1 MSKTRDARRDL
12 LDAISMRMR
21 EISGLSVLY
30 SQAMASK
37 LGIGSSDLECLDL
50 VSTGSSDVT
59 AGTLAKT
66 TGLTTGAITGV
77 IDRLERAGFVK
88 RRRNSADRRKVT
100 VVSSPATRRRS
111 AALGA
116 PMRKAVAAV
125 LARYTD
131 NQLEFLHRALGE
143 LCQAAKTVIGI
154 THFDGRPPPV
164 RKPGGSRRRSQ
175 R

>member
-1 MSKTRDARRDL
+1 MSKTHDARRNL
-12 LDAISMRMR
+12 LDSISMRMR
-21 EISGLSVLY
+21 EITGLSVIY

-50 VSTGSSDVT
+50 VSTGPSDVT

-100 VVSSPATRRRS
+100 VVSSPFH
-111 AALGA
+111 
-116 PMRKAVAAV
+116 KA
-125 LARYTD
+125 
-131 NQLEFLHRALGE
+131 RAFE
-143 LCQAAKTVIGI
+143 
-154 THFDGRPPPV
+154 
-164 RKPGGSRRRSQ
+164 
-175 R
+175 

>member
-21 EISGLSVLY
+21 EITGLSVLY

-37 LGIGSSDLECLDL
+37 LGISSSDLECLDL
-50 VSTGSSDVT
+50 VSAGLSDVT
-59 AGTLAKT
+59 AGTLAKA

-77 IDRLERAGFVK
+77 IDRLEHAGFVK

-100 VVSSPATRRRS
+100 VVASPATRRQS

-116 PMRKAVAAV
+116 PMREAVAAV
-125 LARYTD
+125 LARYTE
-131 NQLEFLHRALGE
+131 NQLEFLHQALGE
-143 LCQAAKTVIGI
+143 LCQAAKAVIEI
-154 THFDGRPPPV
+154 THFDGRPPAV
-164 RKPGGSRRRSQ
+164 RRPGISGGRSK
-175 R
+175 